1 LVKSTSSGEVSSVYG
16 LRTFKLNVNSDAQT
30 LVIGNAHYEEGLR
43 GALSLSNRADAKG
56 YTTIT
61 PKATSNISINLPST
75 EGTLALTSQIP
86 ANLSAFTNDAG
97 YLTSFTEEDPTV
109 PAWAKAASKPTYT
122 AAEVGALP
130 DTTVIPAAQVNS
142 DWNATS
148 GVAQILNKPTIPNV
162 PAWALAANKPTYT
175 ASEVGALPSTYTA
188 PVTSVN
194 G

>member
-1 LVKSTSSGEVSSVYG
+1 
-16 LRTFKLNVNSDAQT
+16 
-30 LVIGNAHYEEGLR
+30 
-43 GALSLSNRADAKG
+43 
-56 YTTIT
+56 
-61 PKATSNISINLPST
+61 
-75 EGTLALTSQIP
+75 
-86 ANLSAFTNDAG
+86 
-97 YLTSFTEEDPTV
+97 
-109 PAWAKAASKPTYT
+109 
-122 AAEVGALP
+122 VGALP

-194 G
+194 GRTGAVTVTEYDDTALAARVSALEQIPWVTYYTGSNEPSSSQGQNGDLYF